1 MATENKFT
9 AVDGIVGNLNG
20 LFKQVYAD
28 KLKDLI
34 PDGVKLLNMIKF
46 SAKDKT
52 GDKYNQPVILGMEHG
67 VTFAASEED
76 AFSLNPAVAGQ
87 IKNAE
92 VRGNALVLR
101 SVIGYKAISAS
112 IGSESAFQEATKYLV
127 ANMLRSVTKKLE
139 IEMLHGTKGYGKV
152 AAQVLVGGTQIAIQ
166 DAEWAPGIWAGAE
179 GMPITIVRAGE
190 IVAGGGLTPTLMVS
204 SVNFETKTITL
215 TAAVSVQLEE
225 DDDIFHFGAHNREFK
240 GIHAILEQQS
250 GDLFNINQSSY
261 NLFRG
266 NIYDCQGD
274 ELSFDHLNNAVARAV
289 EKGLDSR
296 VVCMVNPRTWADLL
310 TEQSAL
316 RKYDS
321 SYSSAKLEQG
331 AKGLL
336 FHSQNGEIEII
347 PSIYVKEGYA
357 YMIEPS
363 SFMRVGSQDVSFKRP
378 GFGDDFFRELD
389 SAAGFELRCYCD
401 QALFTSMPSHNVL
414 IKGIVN
420 NQSAPA
426 TP

>member
-1 MATENKFT
+1 MAIENKFT
-9 AVDGIVGNLNG
+9 PVDGMLGNLNG

-67 VTFAASEED
+67 VTFASSEED
-76 AFSLNPAVAGQ
+76 AFALNPAVAGQ

-112 IGSESAFQEATKYLV
+112 IGSEAAFQEATKYLV

-139 IEMLHGTKGYGKV
+139 IEMLYGTKGYGKV
-152 AAQVLVGGTQIAIQ
+152 DSVSGSTITIEA
-166 DAEWAPGIWAGAE
+166 AEWAPGIWAGSE
-179 GMPITIVRAGE
+179 GMPIEVIDTDGVTVNQSAKIV
-190 IVAGGGLTPTLMVS
+190 

-215 TAAVSVQLEE
+215 DAPVAVAVAAGDS
-225 DDDIFHFGAHNREFK
+225 IFHKGALGKEFK

-250 GDLFNINQSSY
+250 GDLFNISQGTY

-266 NIYDCQGD
+266 NVYDCQGD
-274 ELSFDHLNNAVARAV
+274 ELSFDHLNNAIARAV
-289 EKGLDSR
+289 EKGLDSK

-310 TEQSAL
+310 TEQAAL
-316 RKYDS
+316 RRYDS
-321 SYSSAKLEQG
+321 SHSTAKLEQG
-331 AKGLL
+331 TKGLL

-357 YMIEPS
+357 YLIEPS

-420 NQSAPA
+420 NQAA
-426 TP
+426 

>member
-1 MATENKFT
+1 MSVENKFT
-9 AVDGIVGNLNG
+9 PVEGVLGNLNG
-20 LFKQVYAD
+20 LFKQIYAD

-76 AFSLNPAVAGQ
+76 AFALNPAVAGQ

-139 IEMLHGTKGYGKV
+139 IEMLYGTKGYGKV
-152 AAQVLVGGTQIAIQ
+152 SSKSGSTIEIEA
-166 DAEWAPGIWAGAE
+166 AEWAPGIWAGAE
-179 GMPITIVRAGE
+179 GMPIDIVDSDGVTINQTA
-190 IVAGGGLTPTLMVS
+190 IVA
-204 SVNFETKTITL
+204 SVNFETKVVTL
-215 TAAVSVQLEE
+215 STAVDAAVSAGDTV
-225 DDDIFHFGAHNREFK
+225 FHKGALGKEFK
-240 GIHAILEQQS
+240 GIHAILEQQT
-250 GDLFNINQSSY
+250 GDLFNINQSTY

-266 NIYDCQGD
+266 NVYDCQGD
-274 ELSFDHLNNAVARAV
+274 ELSFDHLNNAIARAV

-296 VVCMVNPRTWADLL
+296 VICMVNPRTWADLL
-310 TEQSAL
+310 TEQAAL

-331 AKGLL
+331 SKGLL
-336 FHSQNGEIEII
+336 FHSQNGEIEIV
-347 PSIYVKEGYA
+347 PSIYVKEGFA

-401 QALFTSMPSHNVL
+401 QALFTSQPSHNVL
-414 IKGIVN
+414 ITGIVN
-420 NQSAPA
+420 NQAAP
-426 TP
+426 

>member
-1 MATENKFT
+1 MSAENKFT
-9 AVDGIVGNLNG
+9 PVDGVLGNLNG

-76 AFSLNPAVAGQ
+76 AFALNPAVAGQ

-112 IGSESAFQEATKYLV
+112 IGSEAAFQEATKYLV

-139 IEMLHGTKGYGKV
+139 IEMLYGTKGYGKV
-152 AAQVLVGGTQIAIQ
+152 AAKSGSTIEIEA
-166 DAEWAPGIWAGAE
+166 AEWAPGIWAGAE
-179 GMPITIVRAGE
+179 GMPIDIVDSDGVTINQQATV
-190 IVAGGGLTPTLMVS
+190 V
-204 SVNFETKTITL
+204 SVNFETKIVTL
-215 TAAVSVQLEE
+215 SAPVAADVAAGDTV
-225 DDDIFHFGAHNREFK
+225 FHKGALGKEFK

-250 GDLFNINQSSY
+250 GDLFNINQSTY

-266 NIYDCQGD
+266 NVYDCSGD
-274 ELSFDHLNNAVARAV
+274 ELSFDHLNNAIARAV

-296 VVCMVNPRTWADLL
+296 VICMVNPRTWADLL
-310 TEQSAL
+310 TEQAAL

-331 AKGLL
+331 SKGLL
-336 FHSQNGEIEII
+336 FHSQNGEIEIV
-347 PSIYVKEGYA
+347 PSIYVKEGFA

-401 QALFTSMPSHNVL
+401 QALFTSQPSHNVL

-420 NQSAPA
+420 NQAAP
-426 TP
+426 

>member
-1 MATENKFT
+1 MSAENKFT
-9 AVDGIVGNLNG
+9 PVDGVLGNLNG

-76 AFSLNPAVAGQ
+76 AFALNPAVAGQ

-112 IGSESAFQEATKYLV
+112 IGSEAAFQEATKYLV

-139 IEMLHGTKGYGKV
+139 IEMLYGTKGYGKV
-152 AAQVLVGGTQIAIQ
+152 SSTAGSTIEIEA
-166 DAEWAPGIWAGAE
+166 AEWAPGIWAGAE
-179 GMPITIVRAGE
+179 GMPIDIVDADGVTINQSTTV
-190 IVAGGGLTPTLMVS
+190 I
-204 SVNFETKTITL
+204 SVNFETKTVTL
-215 TAAVSVQLEE
+215 SAPVAVAVSVG
-225 DDDIFHFGAHNREFK
+225 DTVFHKGALGKEFK
-240 GIHAILEQQS
+240 GIHSILEQQS
-250 GDLFNINQSSY
+250 GDLFNINQSTY

-266 NIYDCQGD
+266 NVYDCQGD
-274 ELSFDHLNNAVARAV
+274 ELSFDHLNNAIARAV

-296 VVCMVNPRTWADLL
+296 VICMVNPRTWADLL
-310 TEQSAL
+310 TEQAAL

-331 AKGLL
+331 SKGLL
-336 FHSQNGEIEII
+336 FHSQNGEIEIV
-347 PSIYVKEGYA
+347 PSIYVKEGFA

-401 QALFTSMPSHNVL
+401 QALFTSQPSHNVL
-414 IKGIVN
+414 ITGIVN
-420 NQSAPA
+420 NQAAP
-426 TP
+426 

>member
-1 MATENKFT
+1 MSAENKFT
-9 AVDGIVGNLNG
+9 PVDGVLGNLNG

-76 AFSLNPAVAGQ
+76 AFALNPAVAGQ

-112 IGSESAFQEATKYLV
+112 IGSEAAFQEATKYLV

-139 IEMLHGTKGYGKV
+139 IEMLYGTKGYGKV
-152 AAQVLVGGTQIAIQ
+152 SSTAGSTIEIEA
-166 DAEWAPGIWAGAE
+166 AEWAPGIWAGAE
-179 GMPITIVRAGE
+179 GMPIDIVDGDGVTINQSTTV
-190 IVAGGGLTPTLMVS
+190 V
-204 SVNFETKTITL
+204 SVNFETKIVTL
-215 TAAVSVQLEE
+215 SAPVAVAVSVG
-225 DDDIFHFGAHNREFK
+225 DTVFHKGALGKEFK

-250 GDLFNINQSSY
+250 GDLFNINQSTY

-266 NIYDCQGD
+266 NVYDCSGD
-274 ELSFDHLNNAVARAV
+274 ELSFDHLNNAIARAV
-289 EKGLDSR
+289 EKGLDSK
-296 VVCMVNPRTWADLL
+296 VICMVNPRTWADLL
-310 TEQSAL
+310 TEQAAL

-331 AKGLL
+331 SKGLL
-336 FHSQNGEIEII
+336 FHSQNGEIEIV
-347 PSIYVKEGYA
+347 PSIYVKEGFA

-401 QALFTSMPSHNVL
+401 QALFTSQPSHNVL
-414 IKGIVN
+414 ITGIVN
-420 NQSAPA
+420 NQAAP
-426 TP
+426 

>member
-1 MATENKFT
+1 MSAENKFT
-9 AVDGIVGNLNG
+9 PVDGVLGNLNG

-28 KLKDLI
+28 RLKDLI

-67 VTFAASEED
+67 VTFAASEDD
-76 AFSLNPAVAGQ
+76 AFQLNDAVAGQ

-112 IGSESAFQEATKYLV
+112 IGSEAAFQEATKYLV

-139 IEMLHGTKGYGKV
+139 IEMLYGTKGYGKI
-152 AAQVLVGGTQIAIQ
+152 ASQVLVGATQIVIK

-179 GMPITIVRAGE
+179 GMPITIVRAGSVVTGDPTPLK
-190 IVAGGGLTPTLMVS
+190 VA
-204 SVNFETKTITL
+204 SVNFETKTITVS
-215 TAAVSVQLEE
+215 AAIAVQLEE
-225 DDDIFHFGAHNREFK
+225 DDDIFHFGALDKEFK
-240 GIHAILEQQS
+240 GIHSILEQQT
-250 GDLFNINQSSY
+250 GTLFNINQTQF

-266 NIYDCQGD
+266 NVYDCSGD
-274 ELSFDHLNNAVARAV
+274 ELSFDHLNNAIARAV
-289 EKGLDSR
+289 EKGLDSK

-310 TEQSAL
+310 TEQAAL
-316 RKYDS
+316 RSYDS
-321 SYSSAKLEQG
+321 SYNSAKLQQG
-331 AKGLL
+331 SKGLI
-336 FHSQNGEIEII
+336 FHSQNGEIEIV

-357 YMIEPS
+357 YLLEPS

-414 IKGIVN
+414 ITGIVN
-420 NQSAPA
+420 NQAAP
-426 TP
+426 

>member
-1 MATENKFT
+1 MSENKFST
-9 AVDGIVGNLNG
+9 PDNMVGNLNG
-20 LFKQVYAD
+20 LFKQIYAD

-76 AFSLNPAVAGQ
+76 AFTLLPAVAGQ
-87 IKNAE
+87 IKNSE

-101 SVIGYKAISAS
+101 SIIGYKAISAS
-112 IGSESAFQEATKYLV
+112 VGSEAAFQEATKYLV
-127 ANMLRSVTKKLE
+127 ANMLRSVSKKLE
-139 IEMLHGTKGYGKV
+139 IEMLYGGKGYGEIDSISGATVVIK
-152 AAQVLVGGTQIAIQ
+152 AA
-166 DAEWAPGIWAGAE
+166 EFAPGIWAGAE
-179 GMPITIVRAGE
+179 GMPIEVLDTSSLPVVVLIPAV
-190 IVAGGGLTPTLMVS
+190 VQ

-215 TAAVSVQLEE
+215 STTAGMDVDDVIFHKGAYGKEFSGIHKILEE
-225 DDDIFHFGAHNREFK
+225 QTGT
-240 GIHAILEQQS
+240 
-250 GDLFNINQSSY
+250 LFNIDRSIYQ
-261 NLFRG
+261 LFRG
-266 NIYDCQGD
+266 NVYDCQGD
-274 ELSFDHLNNAVARAV
+274 ELSFDHLNNAIARAV
-289 EKGLDSR
+289 EKGLDSK

-310 TEQSAL
+310 TEQAAL
-316 RKYDS
+316 RKYDN

-331 AKGLL
+331 SKGLL

-357 YMIEPS
+357 YILEPS
-363 SFMRVGSQDVSFKRP
+363 SWMRVGSQDLSFKRP
-378 GFGDDFFRELD
+378 GFGDDFFRELEG
-389 SAAGFELRCYCD
+389 AAGFELRCYCD

-420 NQSAPA
+420 NQ
-426 TP
+426 

>member
-1 MATENKFT
+1 MAEQNKFT
-9 AVDGIVGNLNG
+9 PVDGMLGNLNG
-20 LFKQVYAD
+20 LFKQIYAD
-28 KLKDLI
+28 RLKDLI

-76 AFSLNPAVAGQ
+76 AFALNPAVAGQ

-101 SVIGYKAISAS
+101 SIIGYKAISAS
-112 IGSESAFQEATKYLV
+112 VGSESAFQEATKYLV

-139 IEMLHGTKGYGKV
+139 IEMLYGTKGYGKV
-152 AAQVLVGGTQIAIQ
+152 ASVSGSSIVVQT
-166 DAEWAPGIWAGAE
+166 AEWAPGIWAGAE
-179 GMPITIVRAGE
+179 GMPIEVIDGGDGVTVNQTGIK
-190 IVAGGGLTPTLMVS
+190 VA
-204 SVNFETKTITL
+204 SVNFETRTVTL
-215 TAAVSVQLEE
+215 DAAVAGAVSAG
-225 DDDIFHFGAHNREFK
+225 DIIMHKGALGKEFK

-250 GDLFNINQSSY
+250 GDLFNISQSTY

-266 NIYDCQGD
+266 NVYDCQGD
-274 ELSFDHLNNAVARAV
+274 ELSFDHLNNAIARAV
-289 EKGLDSR
+289 EKGLDSK

-310 TEQSAL
+310 TEQAAL
-316 RKYDS
+316 RRYDS
-321 SYSSAKLEQG
+321 SQSSTRLEQG
-331 AKGLL
+331 SKGLL
-336 FHSQNGEIEII
+336 FHSQNGEIEIV
-347 PSIYVKEGYA
+347 PSIYVKEGFA
-357 YMIEPS
+357 YLIEPS

-414 IKGIVN
+414 ITGIVN
-420 NQSAPA
+420 NQAAP
-426 TP
+426 

>member
-1 MATENKFT
+1 MSAENKFT
-9 AVDGIVGNLNG
+9 PVDGVLGNLNG

-76 AFSLNPAVAGQ
+76 AFALNPAVAGQ

-112 IGSESAFQEATKYLV
+112 IGSEAAFQEATKYLV

-139 IEMLHGTKGYGKV
+139 IEMLYGTKGYGKISST
-152 AAQVLVGGTQIAIQ
+152 AGSTITIE

-179 GMPITIVRAGE
+179 GMPIE
-190 IVAGGGLTPTLMVS
+190 IIDTDGVTVNQTALSVV
-204 SVNFETKTITL
+204 SVNFETKVVTL
-215 TAAVSVQLEE
+215 SAPVAGVVSLGDAV
-225 DDDIFHFGAHNREFK
+225 FHKGALGKEFK
-240 GIHAILEQQS
+240 GIHAILEQQI
-250 GDLFNINQSSY
+250 GDLFNINQTTY

-266 NIYDCQGD
+266 NVYDCQGD
-274 ELSFDHLNNAVARAV
+274 ELSFDHLNNAIARAV
-289 EKGLDSR
+289 EKGLDSK
-296 VVCMVNPRTWADLL
+296 VICMVNPRTWADLL
-310 TEQSAL
+310 TEQAAL

-331 AKGLL
+331 SKGLL
-336 FHSQNGEIEII
+336 FHSQNGEIEIV
-347 PSIYVKEGYA
+347 PSIYVKEGFA

-401 QALFTSMPSHNVL
+401 QALFTSQPSHNVL
-414 IKGIVN
+414 ITGIVN
-420 NQSAPA
+420 NQAAP
-426 TP
+426 

>member
-1 MATENKFT
+1 MAEQNKFT
-9 AVDGIVGNLNG
+9 PVDGMLGNLNG
-20 LFKQVYAD
+20 LFKQIYAD
-28 KLKDLI
+28 RLKDLI

-76 AFSLNPAVAGQ
+76 AFALNPAVAGQ

-101 SVIGYKAISAS
+101 SIIGYKAISAS
-112 IGSESAFQEATKYLV
+112 VGSESAFQEATKYLV

-139 IEMLHGTKGYGKV
+139 IEMLYGTKGYGKV
-152 AAQVLVGGTQIAIQ
+152 ASVSGSSIVVQT
-166 DAEWAPGIWAGAE
+166 AEWAPGIWAGAE
-179 GMPITIVRAGE
+179 GMPIEVIDGGDGVTVNQTGIK
-190 IVAGGGLTPTLMVS
+190 VA
-204 SVNFETKTITL
+204 SVNFETRTVTL
-215 TAAVSVQLEE
+215 DAAVAGAVSPG
-225 DDDIFHFGAHNREFK
+225 DIIMHKGALGKEFK

-250 GDLFNINQSSY
+250 GDLFNISQSTY

-266 NIYDCQGD
+266 NVYDCQGD
-274 ELSFDHLNNAVARAV
+274 ELSFDHLNNAIARAV
-289 EKGLDSR
+289 EKGLDSK

-310 TEQSAL
+310 TEQAAL
-316 RKYDS
+316 RRYDS
-321 SYSSAKLEQG
+321 SQSSTRLEQG
-331 AKGLL
+331 SKGLL
-336 FHSQNGEIEII
+336 FHSQNGEIEIV
-347 PSIYVKEGYA
+347 PSIYVKEGFA
-357 YMIEPS
+357 YLIEPS

-414 IKGIVN
+414 ITGIVN
-420 NQSAPA
+420 NQAAP
-426 TP
+426 

>member
-1 MATENKFT
+1 MSVENKFT
-9 AVDGIVGNLNG
+9 PVDGVLGNLNG

-28 KLKDLI
+28 RLKDLI

-46 SAKDKT
+46 STKDKT

-139 IEMLHGTKGYGKV
+139 IEMLYGTKGYGKV
-152 AAQVLVGGTQIAIQ
+152 ESTSGSTITIES
-166 DAEWAPGIWAGAE
+166 AEWAPGIWAGAE
-179 GMPITIVRAGE
+179 GMPIEVIDAGDGVTVNQAAKIV
-190 IVAGGGLTPTLMVS
+190 

-215 TAAVSVQLEE
+215 DAPVAAPVGVG
-225 DDDIFHFGAHNREFK
+225 DTIFHKGALGKEFK
-240 GIHAILEQQS
+240 GIHAILEQQT
-250 GDLFNINQSSY
+250 GDLFNISQSTY

-266 NIYDCQGD
+266 NVYDCLGD
-274 ELSFDHLNNAVARAV
+274 ELSFDHLNNAIARAV
-289 EKGLDSR
+289 EKGLDSK

-310 TEQSAL
+310 TEQAAL
-316 RKYDS
+316 RSYDS
-321 SYSSAKLEQG
+321 SYAAAKLQQG
-331 AKGLL
+331 SKGLL
-336 FHSQNGEIEII
+336 FHSQNGEIEIV
-347 PSIYVKEGYA
+347 PSIYVKEGFA
-357 YMIEPS
+357 YIIEPS

-420 NQSAPA
+420 NQAAPSAP
-426 TP
+426 

>member
-1 MATENKFT
+1 MSAENKFT
-9 AVDGIVGNLNG
+9 PVDGVLGNLNG
-20 LFKQVYAD
+20 LFKQIYAD
-28 KLKDLI
+28 RLKDLI

-46 SAKDKT
+46 SPKDKT

-112 IGSESAFQEATKYLV
+112 IGSEAAFQEATKYLV

-139 IEMLHGTKGYGKV
+139 IEMLYGTKGYGKV
-152 AAQVLVGGTQIAIQ
+152 DSVSGSSIVIES
-166 DAEWAPGIWAGAE
+166 AEWAPGIWAGAE
-179 GMPITIVRAGE
+179 GMPIDVVSGVDGVTINQAAK
-190 IVAGGGLTPTLMVS
+190 IV

-215 TAAVSVQLEE
+215 DAPVAGPVTVG
-225 DDDIFHFGAHNREFK
+225 DIIFHKGALGKEFK
-240 GIHAILEQQS
+240 GIHAILEQQT
-250 GDLFNINQSSY
+250 GDLFNISQSTY

-266 NIYDCQGD
+266 NVYDCSGD
-274 ELSFDHLNNAVARAV
+274 ELSFDHLNNAIARAV
-289 EKGLDSR
+289 EKGLDSK
-296 VVCMVNPRTWADLL
+296 VVCLVNPRTWADLL
-310 TEQSAL
+310 TEQAAL
-316 RKYDS
+316 RSYDS
-321 SYSSAKLEQG
+321 SYSSAKLDQG
-331 AKGLL
+331 SKGLL
-336 FHSQNGEIEII
+336 FHSQNGEIEIV
-347 PSIYVKEGYA
+347 PSIYVKEGFA
-357 YMIEPS
+357 YLIEPS

-420 NQSAPA
+420 NQAAP
-426 TP
+426 

>member
-1 MATENKFT
+1 MSAENKFT
-9 AVDGIVGNLNG
+9 PVDGVLGNLNG

-76 AFSLNPAVAGQ
+76 AFALNPAVAGQ

-112 IGSESAFQEATKYLV
+112 IGSEAAFQEATKYLV

-139 IEMLHGTKGYGKV
+139 IEMLYGTKGYGKV
-152 AAQVLVGGTQIAIQ
+152 AAKSGSTIEIEA
-166 DAEWAPGIWAGAE
+166 AEWAPGIWAGAE
-179 GMPITIVRAGE
+179 GMPIDIVDSDGVTINQQATV
-190 IVAGGGLTPTLMVS
+190 V
-204 SVNFETKTITL
+204 SVNFETKIVTL
-215 TAAVSVQLEE
+215 SAPVAADVAAGDTV
-225 DDDIFHFGAHNREFK
+225 FHKGALGKEFK

-250 GDLFNINQSSY
+250 GDLFNINQSTY

-266 NIYDCQGD
+266 NVYDCSGD
-274 ELSFDHLNNAVARAV
+274 ELSFDHLNNAIARAV

-296 VVCMVNPRTWADLL
+296 VICMVNPRTWADLL
-310 TEQSAL
+310 TEQAAL

-331 AKGLL
+331 SKGLL
-336 FHSQNGEIEII
+336 FHSQNGEIEIV
-347 PSIYVKEGYA
+347 PSIYVKEGFA

-401 QALFTSMPSHNVL
+401 QALFTSQPSHNVL
-414 IKGIVN
+414 ITGIVN
-420 NQSAPA
+420 NQAAP
-426 TP
+426 

>member
-1 MATENKFT
+1 MAAENKFT
-9 AVDGIVGNLNG
+9 PVDGVLGNLNG

-76 AFSLNPAVAGQ
+76 AFALNPAVAGQ

-139 IEMLHGTKGYGKV
+139 IEMLYGTKGYGKV
-152 AAQVLVGGTQIAIQ
+152 AAKSGSTIEIEA
-166 DAEWAPGIWAGAE
+166 AEWAPGIWAGAE
-179 GMPITIVRAGE
+179 GMPIDIVDSDGVTINQQATV
-190 IVAGGGLTPTLMVS
+190 V
-204 SVNFETKTITL
+204 SVNFETKIVTL
-215 TAAVSVQLEE
+215 SAPVAADVAAGDTV
-225 DDDIFHFGAHNREFK
+225 FHKGALGKEFK

-250 GDLFNINQSSY
+250 GDLFNINQSTY

-266 NIYDCQGD
+266 NVYDCQGD
-274 ELSFDHLNNAVARAV
+274 ELSFDHLNNAIARAV

-296 VVCMVNPRTWADLL
+296 VICMVNPRTWADLL
-310 TEQSAL
+310 TEQAAL

-331 AKGLL
+331 SKGLL
-336 FHSQNGEIEII
+336 FHSQNGEIEIV
-347 PSIYVKEGYA
+347 PSIYVKEGFA

-401 QALFTSMPSHNVL
+401 QALFTSQPSHNVL
-414 IKGIVN
+414 ITGIVN
-420 NQSAPA
+420 NQAAP
-426 TP
+426 

>member
-1 MATENKFT
+1 MAAENKFT
-9 AVDGIVGNLNG
+9 PVDGVLGNLNG

-76 AFSLNPAVAGQ
+76 AFALNPAVAGQ

-112 IGSESAFQEATKYLV
+112 IGSEAAFQEATKYLV

-139 IEMLHGTKGYGKV
+139 IEMLYGTKGYGKISST
-152 AAQVLVGGTQIAIQ
+152 AGSTITIE

-179 GMPITIVRAGE
+179 GMPIE
-190 IVAGGGLTPTLMVS
+190 IIDTDGVTVNQTALSVV
-204 SVNFETKTITL
+204 SVNFETKVVTL
-215 TAAVSVQLEE
+215 SAPVAVAVSIGDAV
-225 DDDIFHFGAHNREFK
+225 FHKGALGKEFK
-240 GIHAILEQQS
+240 GIHAILEQQT
-250 GDLFNINQSSY
+250 GDLFNINQTTY

-266 NIYDCQGD
+266 NVYDCQGD
-274 ELSFDHLNNAVARAV
+274 ELSFDHLNNAIARAV
-289 EKGLDSR
+289 EKGLDSK
-296 VVCMVNPRTWADLL
+296 VICMVNPRTWADLL
-310 TEQSAL
+310 TEQAAL

-331 AKGLL
+331 SKGLL
-336 FHSQNGEIEII
+336 FHSQNGEIEIV
-347 PSIYVKEGYA
+347 PSIYVKEGFA

-401 QALFTSMPSHNVL
+401 QALFTSQPSHNVL
-414 IKGIVN
+414 ITGIVN
-420 NQSAPA
+420 NQAAP
-426 TP
+426 